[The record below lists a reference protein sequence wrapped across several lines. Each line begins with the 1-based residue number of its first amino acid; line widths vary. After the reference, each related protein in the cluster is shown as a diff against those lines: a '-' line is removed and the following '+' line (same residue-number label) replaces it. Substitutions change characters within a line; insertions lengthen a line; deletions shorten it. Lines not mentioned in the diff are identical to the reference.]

1 MSHYRFHGH
10 ASNLPKEPL
19 KGGVSLSGSKLTTTQ
34 NLTQKVLSLKLTATA
49 LENSCLED
57 MFFSVWGPAYFFQG
71 RQGLNAGFLK
81 R

>member
-1 MSHYRFHGH
+1 M
-10 ASNLPKEPL
+10 
-19 KGGVSLSGSKLTTTQ
+19 SLSGSKLATTQ

-57 MFFSVWGPAYFFQG
+57 IFFPFGARPIFFQG